1 MQRPQLIK
9 SFIKTI
15 CPDCSKP
22 IFVCISFLPPGLSYV
37 ISDSE
42 MEQNKRRLKEAL
54 KLVEFKDKT
63 TEKETLEW
71 VDSEDCVLGNE
82 DVDDLVKSISEEQ
95 KE

>member
-9 SFIKTI
+9 SFVMSI
-15 CPDCSKP
+15 CPKCSEQ
-22 IFVCISFLPPGLSYV
+22 IYVVISFLPPGLSYV
-37 ISDSE
+37 LSKEE
-42 MEQNKRRLKEAL
+42 MDQNKRRLKEAL
-54 KLVEFKDKT
+54 KLVEFKDKA
-63 TEKETLEW
+63 TEKETMEW